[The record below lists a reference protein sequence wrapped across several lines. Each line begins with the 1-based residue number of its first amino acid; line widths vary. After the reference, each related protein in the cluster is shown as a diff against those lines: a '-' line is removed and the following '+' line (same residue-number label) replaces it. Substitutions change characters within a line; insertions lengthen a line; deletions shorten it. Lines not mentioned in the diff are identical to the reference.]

1 MDFDWQRLSWRR
13 DETGGESD
21 ARIMVTSDWA
31 PIRAGGPLILADP
44 EGVYGRLLPEL
55 RRADLRIVNLECAL
69 GDAGTPIYKAGPN
82 LEGGPDAIGG
92 LTAPGFH
99 VACLGNNHTFDFGPE
114 RFRQMTD
121 LLAQHSIRTVGA
133 GLSETAAWQPLVA
146 TAGDARIGIVNF
158 CEGEDL
164 TAAQGD
170 APGVCGWD
178 VERAIANVREL
189 RGRADV
195 VLVICHAGRE
205 HTPLPPPYVV
215 AAYRRIAEAGADA
228 IVAHHPH
235 VPQGIEVHRGVPIV
249 YSMGNFLF
257 YERGERFYQKVG
269 YMTELGLSG
278 RRLSGL
284 RLIPYRQTAEGLTL
298 IKGELLTWLAGRL
311 RRVSELLA
319 DDGAVRDAW
328 HAFIEVRSEAGF
340 EALLAWALKSF
351 EDNPPLGAA
360 RVRNLFVTQA
370 HRHLWTDGLTR
381 IVEGAWGTAPAWACD
396 LVREWTTLTVE
407 QGLACPA

>member
-158 CEGEDL
+158 CEGEDM
-164 TAAQGD
+164 TAARGD
-170 APGVCGWD
+170 SPGVCGWD
-178 VERAIANVREL
+178 VERVIASVREL
-189 RGRADV
+189 RSRADV

-228 IVAHHPH
+228 VVAHHPH
-235 VPQGIEVHRGVPIV
+235 VPQGAEIHRGVPIV

-257 YERGERFYQKVG
+257 YGRNELFYRTVG
-269 YMTELGLSG
+269 YMTELHLSG
-278 RRLSGL
+278 KQLSGL
-284 RLIPYRQTAEGLTL
+284 RLIPYRQTPEGLTL
-298 IKGELLTWLAGRL
+298 IKGELLAWLAGRL
-311 RRVSELLA
+311 RRVSDLLA
-319 DDGAVRDAW
+319 DAGAVRDAW
-328 HAFIEVRSEAGF
+328 HAFIEVRREAGF
-340 EALLAWALKSF
+340 EALLKWAVKSF

-360 RVRNLFVTQA
+360 RVRNLFITQA
-370 HRHLWTDGLTR
+370 HWHLWTDGLARMVDGT
-381 IVEGAWGTAPAWACD
+381 WGDAPAWACD
-396 LVREWTTLTVE
+396 LVREWTTLSVAE
-407 QGLACPA
+407 GLARPQ